1 MPRLRPRPRAAV
13 DRRDELLP
21 LRGGAVSVARL
32 SRLRG
37 MRRGQVDGRARGAVA
52 LCRGAHAKSNGAA
65 DTIAD
70 SQPDATP
77 DAQPDRR
84 ADGGTDCGTH
94 HNANGG
100 ADVHA
105 DTGTDTQANRGA
117 DTRAGPGATG
127 SGD

>member
-52 LCRGAHAKSNGAA
+52 MCRRAHAKPNGAA
-65 DTIAD
+65 DTVAD

-84 ADGGTDCGTH
+84 ADSGSNRGTH
-94 HNANGG
+94 KRANTEAHAHANAG
-100 ADVHA
+100 ADPA
-105 DTGTDTQANRGA
+105 PCMQAR
-117 DTRAGPGATG
+117 PGAARL
-127 SGD
+127 